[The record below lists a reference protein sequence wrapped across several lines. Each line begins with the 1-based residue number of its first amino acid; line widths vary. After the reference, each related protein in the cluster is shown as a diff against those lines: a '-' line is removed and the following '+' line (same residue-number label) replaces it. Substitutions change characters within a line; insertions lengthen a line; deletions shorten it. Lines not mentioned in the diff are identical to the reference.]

1 MVVWLSRY
9 ATISVLREVKELLE
23 REKGS
28 KDWSSFLLELY
39 REARASR
46 ARAAFEKLKQLLT
59 EEDLDSIERSSRE
72 FREGFKLR

>member
-1 MVVWLSRY
+1 LSRY

-28 KDWSSFLLELY
+28 KDWSSFLMELY

-59 EEDLDSIERSSRE
+59 GEDLDRIERSSRE

>member
-1 MVVWLSRY
+1 LGKY

-28 KDWSSFLLELY
+28 KDWSSFLMELY

-46 ARAAFEKLKQLLT
+46 ARAAFEKLKQLIT

-72 FREGFKLR
+72 FREGFKLK

>member
-1 MVVWLSRY
+1 
-9 ATISVLREVKELLE
+9 LE
-23 REKGS
+23 QLPNGAV
-28 KDWSSFLLELY
+28 